1 MKFRTLVG
9 VIALLSVSAWF
20 GSCAKQSQGTAEA
33 ASSTTGSQI
42 KLEVTPV
49 ISQKLNT
56 RVQLPAQLMPY
67 EAVDVY
73 AKETGFVKW
82 IGVDRGSRVKK
93 GELIAQLEAPELAAQ
108 RAEADS
114 KFQSAQAQL
123 LAAEA
128 KVSADEAT
136 YKRMADAAKIPGVVA
151 GNDLE
156 VAEKTAE
163 ADRQQVAALE
173 KNVKAAQ
180 DALDAV
186 SQLEAYLKIT
196 APFDGQITTRYVHPG
211 ALIGPQG
218 GAGASTP
225 IVRIET
231 LSRLRL
237 VVPVPEYDAG
247 NVPER
252 TEVSF
257 TVPSFPGRTFRAP
270 ISRISHEVDINTR
283 TMPVELDVRDPE
295 GRLIPGT
302 FCQVEWP
309 VRRSYATLFV
319 PSSAVATNLART
331 FVVRVRNNRA
341 EWVDVK
347 TGSAIGKL
355 IEVFGD
361 LHAGDEVVVH
371 GTDQIESGTSVT
383 PALQSSKAQ

>member
-1 MKFRTLVG
+1 MKSKTGLSLIVFL
-9 VIALLSVSAWF
+9 ALSA
-20 GSCAKQSQGTAEA
+20 GSTSCTKQSNGTTEA
-33 ASSTTGSQI
+33 ATPASGSLP
-42 KLEVTPV
+42 KVEVTRA
-49 ISQKLNT
+49 IAQKLNAS
-56 RVQLPAQLMPY
+56 VQLPAQLMPY

-93 GELIAQLEAPELAAQ
+93 GELIAQLEAPELVAQ

-114 KFQSAQAQL
+114 KYQGAESQL

-128 KVSADEAT
+128 KLAADEAT
-136 YKRMADAAKIPGVVA
+136 YRRMAAAAKVPGVVA

-156 VAEKTAE
+156 VAEKTAQV
-163 ADRQQVAALE
+163 DKQNVAALQ

-180 DALDAV
+180 DALQAFA
-186 SQLEAYLKIT
+186 QLESYLKIT

-211 ALIGPQG
+211 ALVGPQG

-231 LSRLRL
+231 LTRLRL

-247 NVPER
+247 DVPEG

-257 TVPSFPGRTFRAP
+257 TVPSFPGKIFRAP
-270 ISRISHEVDINTR
+270 IARISHEVNVNTR
-283 TMPVELDVRDPE
+283 TMPVELDVREPQAQ
-295 GRLIPGT
+295 LIPGT

-309 VRRSYATLFV
+309 VRRDYPTLFV
-319 PSSAVATNLART
+319 PSSAVASDLART
-331 FVVRVRNNRA
+331 FVVRVQNNRT

-347 TGSAIGKL
+347 TGATVGKL

-361 LHAGDEVVVH
+361 LKEGDEVAVH
-371 GTDQIESGTSVT
+371 GSDQLLPGTDVTSV
-383 PALQSSKAQ
+383 AVRQM